1 LPRTR
6 QKPDVRRAALLD
18 AAVECLAR
26 QGPSGVTTR
35 GIAAEAGV
43 SSGLLSYY
51 FKDKDELLAEAYRH
65 LSALLRDAEQK
76 AIADAPD
83 DPVERLR
90 AFLLAGYREPF
101 LGTTHLCA
109 RVALW
114 GLAATDPDFAI
125 VDNEV
130 YAKYKRKLAELID
143 PLIPG
148 ISPEDRTIS
157 ALSAMLDGLWLE
169 HAAGRTQGRD
179 PDSIIEAGIGLVQAA
194 ARLVK
199 AN

>member
-1 LPRTR
+1 M
-6 QKPDVRRAALLD
+6 
-18 AAVECLAR
+18 ECLAR
-26 QGPSGVTTR
+26 QGPAGVTTR

-65 LSALLRDAEQK
+65 LSGLLRDAEEK

-101 LGTTHLCA
+101 LGTTHLRA

-114 GLAATDPDFAI
+114 GLAAADPEFAT

-130 YAKYKRKLAELID
+130 YVKYKHKLAEVID
-143 PLIPG
+143 PLMPG
-148 ISPEDRTIS
+148 ISPDGRTIS

-169 HAAGRTQGRD
+169 HAAGRAGARD
-179 PDSIIEAGIGLVQAA
+179 PDDVIEAGIALVQAA
-194 ARLVK
+194 ARDERAAAVR
-199 AN
+199 A